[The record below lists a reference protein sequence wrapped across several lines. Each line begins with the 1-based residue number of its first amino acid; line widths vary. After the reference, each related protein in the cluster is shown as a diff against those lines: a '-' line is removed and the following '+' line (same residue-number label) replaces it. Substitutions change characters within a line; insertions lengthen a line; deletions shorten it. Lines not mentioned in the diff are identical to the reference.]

1 LKACHI
7 TTPCEACKLA
17 QMHVHP
23 LLLIACSQR
32 CSAFVRHVHPSLAPA
47 AAGLR
52 CSKALL
58 QDDGP
63 GWQQLDDPEICAVD
77 AELPLAGRYCVPPE
91 TELPLDEPWSA
102 LRGHLF
108 FARVRKL
115 VGLSFQSPLALIP
128 LFAGSWWLLPELSQ
142 NNVFARLERPKQDLE
157 TFASLED
164 VAIAALSITL
174 GVLVGTMISVLR
186 ERQQALREEIFEE
199 MALVQVCTQQHVK
212 LFRRDKG
219 RLRRSM
225 RLLAAYLEE
234 KRDLLQ
240 VITDND
246 IRFASFETLPWQL
259 YWDRQQRRS
268 LALLDVLAEMGDGI
282 MAGPRYGFS
291 LFNSLGALE
300 KCEHTVMEL
309 NSKRAKWRAS
319 LESTFPS
326 SLFFTVFTLML
337 SLVLCFLLRAGAVSS
352 PALLSE
358 KPVRLLFSLMVCSF
372 GALLQIMLDLSDPF
386 SGAYGIKLGPD
397 AVTVAVLRVQ
407 GALQLSNTVEPFDA
421 SVDDAAI
428 RPAMDLDDT
437 MAVQLAR
444 NSAAE
449 ARSKR
454 AQRRSR

>member
-1 LKACHI
+1 
-7 TTPCEACKLA
+7 
-17 QMHVHP
+17 
-23 LLLIACSQR
+23 
-32 CSAFVRHVHPSLAPA
+32 
-47 AAGLR
+47 
-52 CSKALL
+52 
-58 QDDGP
+58 
-63 GWQQLDDPEICAVD
+63 
-77 AELPLAGRYCVPPE
+77 
-91 TELPLDEPWSA
+91 
-102 LRGHLF
+102 
-108 FARVRKL
+108 
-115 VGLSFQSPLALIP
+115 
-128 LFAGSWWLLPELSQ
+128 
-142 NNVFARLERPKQDLE
+142 
-157 TFASLED
+157 
-164 VAIAALSITL
+164 
-174 GVLVGTMISVLR
+174 
-186 ERQQALREEIFEE
+186 
-199 MALVQVCTQQHVK
+199 
-212 LFRRDKG
+212 
-219 RLRRSM
+219 
-225 RLLAAYLEE
+225 
-234 KRDLLQ
+234 
-240 VITDND
+240 
-246 IRFASFETLPWQL
+246 
-259 YWDRQQRRS
+259 
-268 LALLDVLAEMGDGI
+268 
-282 MAGPRYGFS
+282 
-291 LFNSLGALE
+291 
-300 KCEHTVMEL
+300 MEL